1 MPPSMSDDDTTNGTD
16 ECNSYPTDFT
26 QRILPPVAQATDPS
40 PAASPAHSAIM
51 PHHHPCPKLEISFG
65 TQTTTDDEFPTETLQ
80 DLVLATPVVA
90 QAQPSEAVPLV
101 HAEPVRL
108 EPEPQPVE
116 QIQTP
121 FGCAP
126 PAAAELSIPAAAH
139 RCPDI
144 SGLELLS
151 NSIEAFEKHI
161 FIKKEPGAEKP
172 KELYTLPDPPR
183 PIDHHPAPSII
194 PPPIIMPN
202 VVPITTAPQGSLD
215 ILCALAEQR
224 FQEEVGSLRTSRK
237 RSSSSDASDAK
248 RPRKH
253 HKDKHSARKAA
264 KRSKHRKER
273 RDKRRRGSDD
283 DNNDETVRQDL
294 SESFNRV
301 KATLGCS
308 ACKHEPGASTA
319 ESSSACRCMW
329 PSAEEVYIAMNSD
342 MRNRLAQMA
351 KEVQEEKRKLN
362 EFKTLQSACGGET
375 NASPMRSVSS
385 VSDVKAISDTES
397 FAAFRFGDADAD
409 TTLSAS
415 PAGSFNKRRA
425 DERCSDPDGMVNKKV
440 KSLVEYIIAS
450 KNRDTATPDR
460 PSTQDENSQQSSVGA
475 SVKQEMVDPN
485 DLFGVEKAQQQRNN
499 KSKHSL
505 KHKKAKS
512 SKERKHRRSSEIR
525 ERKRRI
531 DARCTL
537 TSVQLDGLQD
547 KSSVRVLTAMGG
559 LFYAGCLSAVQPP
572 DVYAVTLD
580 GERGNRPHFMSR
592 EDVLRDAVSTFV

>member
-1 MPPSMSDDDTTNGTD
+1 MSEDDTTTGTD
-16 ECNSYPTDFT
+16 ECSSYPADFT
-26 QRILPPVAQATDPS
+26 QRLLPPASDTADPS
-40 PAASPAHSAIM
+40 PDTSAIPAM
-51 PHHHPCPKLEISFG
+51 PPFTPNPCPKLEISFG
-65 TQTTTDDEFPTETLQ
+65 TQTMTDDEYPNETLT
-80 DLVLATPVVA
+80 DLVLSTPIIA
-90 QAQPSEAVPLV
+90 QASPSEAVPLI

-116 QIQTP
+116 QIVKSLQVTLP
-121 FGCAP
+121 DP
-126 PAAAELSIPAAAH
+126 PSVTN

-161 FIKKEPGAEKP
+161 FIKKEPGVQEKP
-172 KELYTLPDPPR
+172 KETSYLPTLPPPSTQQLDLVR
-183 PIDHHPAPSII
+183 PPSVNIPNTVVPAPS
-194 PPPIIMPN
+194 
-202 VVPITTAPQGSLD
+202 VAPHGSLD

-237 RSSSSDASDAK
+237 RSSSSDASESK

-273 RDKRRRGSDD
+273 KDKKRKGSDED
-283 DNNDETVRQDL
+283 DETVKQDL

-301 KATLGCS
+301 KAKLGCAS
-308 ACKHEPGASTA
+308 CKQEPGTST
-319 ESSSACRCMW
+319 ENCRCMW

-351 KEVQEEKRKLN
+351 KEVQEEKRKLH
-362 EFKTLQSACGGET
+362 EFKTLHNVIET
-375 NASPMRSVSS
+375 NGSPMRSVSS
-385 VSDVKAISDTES
+385 VSDAKATSDTES
-397 FAAFRFGDADAD
+397 FPTFRFGDGDAE
-409 TTLSAS
+409 TTHSSVSLT
-415 PAGSFNKRRA
+415 RRS
-425 DERCSDPDGMVNKKV
+425 EENGNNSNMIGIKKA
-440 KSLVEYIIAS
+440 KSLVEYIFAS
-450 KNRDTATPDR
+450 KNREILTPDR
-460 PSTQDENSQQSSVGA
+460 PSTVDENSHQSSSA
-475 SVKQEMVDPN
+475 SVKQEIGDPD
-485 DLFGVEKAQQQRNN
+485 DLFGVEKQRS

-537 TSVQLDGLQD
+537 TSDQLDGLMD
-547 KSSVRVLTAMGG
+547 KSNLRVLTAMGG

-592 EDVLRDAVSTFV
+592 EDVLRDAVRFKLHI